1 MTLENTYY
9 KLHEVLTQLESNN
22 ESHYNLNQAIL
33 NSPSEVDN
41 AQELKGVEA
50 PEGMLSRVYDVIWRL
65 EKQVNFQNQN
75 LRRTNE
81 LINSPEIAVAC
92 NSKY

>member
-9 KLHEVLTQLESNN
+9 KLSEVLNQLEQNN
-22 ESHYNLNQAIL
+22 ESHYNLNQTIL
-33 NSPSEVDN
+33 SSPPEVDN
-41 AQELKGVEA
+41 SQESKGVA
-50 PEGMLSRVYDVIWRL
+50 SPEGMLSKVYDIIWRL